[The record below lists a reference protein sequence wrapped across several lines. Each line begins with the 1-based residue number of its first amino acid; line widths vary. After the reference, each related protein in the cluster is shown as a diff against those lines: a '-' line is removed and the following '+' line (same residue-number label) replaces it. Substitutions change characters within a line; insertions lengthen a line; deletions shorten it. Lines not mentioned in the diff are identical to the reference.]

1 MKDFKD
7 IILEKLKVTPKNT
20 GEFKIQQITSAA
32 PVVLTIMMSN
42 ISFHMFD
49 YENYITNVLDTDI
62 IISSQKLKDELN
74 YSKSTL
80 RDYLTKFLNNILTIM
95 NTSKSDYIK
104 YNLQQFIKTINKSYI
119 DQKLEVKINYTY
131 LGLYSEKYILIFNA
145 KNGDFTTDNIL
156 TIEIIK

>member
-1 MKDFKD
+1 MKDFKN
-7 IILEKLKVTPKNT
+7 ILLEKLKVTSNNT

-32 PVVLTIMMSN
+32 PVVLTSMMSN

-49 YENYITNVLDTDI
+49 YENYITNVLDSDI

-74 YSKSTL
+74 YSKSAL
-80 RDYLTKFLNNILTIM
+80 RDYLPKFLNNILTIM

-131 LGLYSEKYILIFNA
+131 LGVDSEKYILIFNT
-145 KNGDFTTDNIL
+145 KNGGFNADNIL